1 MKIIISISNQKDWSL
16 TMNIT
21 ILIAEDDPVFRELIR
36 DMLKKELYNVLE
48 ADNGDKA
55 LQLFYDNKDID
66 LVILDVM
73 MPELTGWE
81 VLEEIRMQSDIPV
94 IMLTALGDEQSEL
107 QGLQSGADDYIAKP
121 FSYPIFMARI
131 KTLLRKVEKERTAT
145 LQCGVITLNKLE
157 HKVYVSDEEVIL
169 INKEYQLLEYFM
181 NNIGLTLT
189 RDMLIS
195 RVWGF
200 DFDGDSR
207 TLDTNIKTLRAKLKD
222 AGKYIRTVRG
232 IGYRLERLT
241 IDD

>member
-1 MKIIISISNQKDWSL
+1 VK
-16 TMNIT
+16 IT
-21 ILIAEDDPVFRELIR
+21 ILIADDDPIFRELIR

-48 ADNGDKA
+48 VDNGEKA
-55 LQLFYDNKDID
+55 LDMFYDNKDID

-81 VLEEIRMQSDIPV
+81 VLDEIRMQSDIPV

-107 QGLQSGADDYIAKP
+107 QGLHAGADDYIAKP

-131 KTLLRKVEKERTAT
+131 KALLRKIEKEKTAT

-157 HKVYVSDEEVIL
+157 HKVYVLDKEVVL

-189 RDMLIS
+189 RDMLINNI
-195 RVWGF
+195 WGF
-200 DFDGDSR
+200 DYDGDSR

-222 AGKYIRTVRG
+222 AGKYIRTIRG
-232 IGYRLERLT
+232 IGYRFEML
-241 IDD
+241 I